1 MENNSKSEPSMSKP
15 FERAN
20 LDFGYGLDKLK
31 ENTTTYTLGIFMH
44 KVRVRFAPSPTGM
57 MHLGNVRA
65 AVINYLFAKQKQGT
79 FILRIEDTDA
89 QRMFDPQAQKILE
102 DLAWLNLSYD
112 EGPHISGPFAP
123 YYQSE
128 RTHFYQKQLNELIEK
143 NAIYRCFCT
152 EEELEKKRLRQQALK
167 LAPRYDR
174 ACMILPQ
181 TEIDHLLA
189 EKTPYIWRFKCDH
202 NLSLTIHDLARGN
215 ITFDM
220 SHFSDFALTRQD
232 GSFTFIFANFVD
244 DLLMEITHIFRGEDH
259 LSNTA
264 NQAALFHAVN
274 APLPLYWHLP
284 ILCNLEGKKLSKRD
298 FGFSLRDLKD
308 AGFLSEAVGNYV
320 AIIGASFKDEIM
332 TYDELA
338 QTFNFENIHAS
349 GRITYD
355 FEKLKWINK
364 QWIVRYDPE
373 KLAAECRP
381 YLEAVYAQAKTID
394 NATLISLLQTVKS
407 DLTTTHDSIIALEF
421 YFVDP
426 NIVLADIE
434 ACISK
439 TNQETLV
446 GIINEHKNIRINNP
460 EAFLTQVKSEAK
472 DKNVPLKE
480 LFWFLRL
487 ALMGKT
493 NGPGIIELIGMLGS
507 DVANKRIEK
516 MLVMLED
523 EGKK

>member
-1 MENNSKSEPSMSKP
+1 MQ
-15 FERAN
+15 
-20 LDFGYGLDKLK
+20 
-31 ENTTTYTLGIFMH
+31 

-65 AVINYLFAKQKQGT
+65 ALINYLFAQQKQGV
-79 FILRIEDTDA
+79 FVLRIEDTDA
-89 QRMFDPQAQKILE
+89 QRMFDPNAEKILE

-112 EGPHISGPFAP
+112 EGPGIGGHYAP

-128 RTHFYQKQLNELIEK
+128 RTHLYQEKLDGLIAK

-152 EEELEKKRLRQQALK
+152 EEELEKKRMRQQALK
-167 LAPRYDR
+167 LPPRYDR
-174 ACMILPQ
+174 TCMNLPQ
-181 TEIDHLLA
+181 EKIDRLIE
-189 EKTPYIWRFKCDH
+189 EKVPYIWRFKCDH
-202 NLSLTIHDLARGN
+202 TLSLTINDLSHGN

-220 SHFSDFALTRQD
+220 SNFSDFAITRQD

-264 NQAALFHAVN
+264 NQAALFHSVN
-274 APLPLYWHLP
+274 APLPTYWHLP

-308 AGFLSEAVGNYV
+308 AGFLPEAVGNYV
-320 AIIGASFKDEIM
+320 SIIGASFKDEIM
-332 TYDELA
+332 SYDTLA

-355 FEKLKWINK
+355 IEKLQWINK

-381 YLEAVYAQAKTID
+381 RLQAAYEKTESLD
-394 NATLISLLQTVKS
+394 NATLAHLLQSIKS
-407 DLTTTHDSIIALEF
+407 DLTTTQDCVTALEF
-421 YFVDP
+421 YFVEPQISLVEID
-426 NIVLADIE
+426 
-434 ACISK
+434 ACIPK
-439 TNQETLV
+439 TSQEALV
-446 GIINEHKNIRINNP
+446 RVVNEHKNMLTNNQA
-460 EAFLTQVKSEAK
+460 EFATAIKAAAK
-472 DKNVPLKE
+472 TNSIPLKE

-493 NGPGIIELIGMLGS
+493 NGPGIAELIDMLGGHE
-507 DVANKRIEK
+507 ALKRIEK
-516 MLVMLED
+516 VVALF
-523 EGKK
+523 